1 MGRVFLNRSVHSL
14 RHVLTLVFFG
24 GGVKKNLFC
33 TFCDPFITWLVS
45 ENRKLAWV
53 IETCVRLLLT
63 AKTLRS
69 YHVPRGPD
77 ARAWSD
83 DVMRVACIWTECL
96 RPVRLWT
103 KCNESHEM
111 LLNCSFLR
119 VCVRSSVPTH
129 SQVDKRKQRF
139 CLPFYLS
146 TFSHVFPEI
155 LLFPDVKE
163 VHIFPTCV
171 RSFLSLS
178 SNLSHMSHI
187 CLEE

>member
-14 RHVLTLVFFG
+14 RHVLTLVFFVFFG
-24 GGVKKNLFC
+24 GGLKKFVLYILWPIHHM
-33 TFCDPFITWLVS
+33 TGQWKS
-45 ENRKLAWV
+45 EISMGYRD
-53 IETCVRLLLT
+53 VRQIVLT

-171 RSFLSLS
+171 R
-178 SNLSHMSHI
+178 
-187 CLEE
+187 